1 MKERNRQLLYTG
13 IVLLV
18 LAVVL
23 MLYVGGCSKP
33 IKDPIV
39 KITGGKDSTQ
49 ITVICPPGEIC
60 KQTGTAGTFL
70 NISPTATLTDE
81 EKIDLLRKRVHEM
94 DLQFKVWCVYWSSE
108 DSFQAIAW
116 HKGYEDIDQTADRWI
131 VDRPTQAEAAY
142 QLYLYLGGPPTH
154 PGRTLESIIEKK
166 EKQKHKFCP
175 PELSGQ

>member
-60 KQTGTAGTFL
+60 KQPGTTLLIASTD
-70 NISPTATLTDE
+70 TLTDK

-94 DLQFKVWCVYWSSE
+94 HLQFRVWCVYWDKE
-108 DSFQAIAW
+108 DNFNAIAW
-116 HKGYEDIDQTADRWI
+116 HKGHEANDETVDRWI
-131 VDRPTQAEAAY
+131 VERPTQIEAAY
-142 QLYLYLGGPPTH
+142 QLYLYLAGPPTH
-154 PGRTLESIIEKK
+154 PGKSPEKIIE
-166 EKQKHKFCP
+166 ERPKHVCP